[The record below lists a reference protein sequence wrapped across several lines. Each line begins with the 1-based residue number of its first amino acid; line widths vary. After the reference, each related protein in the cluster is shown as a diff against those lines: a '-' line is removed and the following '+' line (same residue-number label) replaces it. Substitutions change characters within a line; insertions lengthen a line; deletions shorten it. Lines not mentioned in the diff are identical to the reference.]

1 MVWTETLD
9 RVTVRQ
15 ACMLRQARFLLRSQT
30 NRPTYEHAS
39 AGEQAFISPRGCLL
53 QRTCVMPCS
62 RRERATLTLLSKPK
76 IRTGGFEPFEGTQC
90 HDFRPK
96 LQAES
101 TPNTMAKRCRRSLGG
116 RILPLSTSSKPAAYF
131 FEQLLSAITG
141 RTRRNLSARSTRAVS
156 RCVVAAYPRRPSRA
170 SCV

>member
-1 MVWTETLD
+1 MIWTETLD

-15 ACMLRQARFLLRSQT
+15 AYMLRQARFLLRSQT

-53 QRTCVMPCS
+53 QRTCMIPCL

-90 HDFRPK
+90 PDFRRK
-96 LQAES
+96 LQAEQHPTLWPIDVVVVWGVEFCLS
-101 TPNTMAKRCRRSLGG
+101 LLQVNT
-116 RILPLSTSSKPAAYF
+116 TVYF
-131 FEQLLSAITG
+131 FEQLLSV
-141 RTRRNLSARSTRAVS
+141 AVT
-156 RCVVAAYPRRPSRA
+156 
-170 SCV
+170 